1 MATRSTD
8 DERAAVALPR
18 ALALKGSSNWATSDA
33 RLGALLLGA
42 PPLPAR
48 NKWLLDHL
56 ADPAHV
62 ESTVRALPVA
72 CLVVLSQCLDRE
84 GTVEAQGLTAIFA
97 QWEAPAALVRAT
109 FEHLV
114 GQGLG
119 WWPAHNPHL
128 FFAFRE
134 PLWAARALLR
144 GLIDPAHAYPADLR
158 GRGPGRD
165 LAATLALTT
174 HRSMRTTNEGGLN
187 RTKLKGFV
195 KGNGLVPEEVEHRLE
210 VGRRLGLLLEGRD
223 GDLHVETSIALPFL
237 AREGRVALHPLYT
250 FFGAGWFRESDV
262 KGPADP
268 ASFLRAT
275 GETVTHEGRLL
286 ARAGSFVR
294 PDGDGHVTPSFE
306 VLLGPEA
313 DASLTLVVGM
323 VAELSRADHVL
334 THRVTPAS
342 VARGLAAGLSIEVVR
357 AELERVSKR
366 PLPETVAALL
376 DDAARRNLRARTVV
390 AIEGHASALDAM
402 AAQLGARALGR
413 PSRECLLVEGDIE
426 PVALSTLASKGA
438 AALDVSGVRGLASTT
453 PMFGLAELRAQ
464 AREQE
469 RQAREAAFAPLET
482 REPDPAL
489 RARFER
495 ALTQRFAEDVTRL
508 LGPPARDKPAVS
520 AAPRPHSG
528 DLVPARAS
536 VSTSPLMTDGP
547 PRPQTPK
554 DAVRSWEEATAHAQA
569 AGRAAE
575 ARYFGLLAR
584 AAVEVEAEVVAWAA
598 SIPDPS
604 AATRLLDDE
613 ELALFAFL
621 APHWRRKVLSHVRDV
636 DALIDAASQIDR
648 ASARS
653 PLGRKGHLELRAL
666 GEAPVRPGRDDD
678 EDDDADDEYEYDDGP
693 EILEVIAGP
702 PTERFARKLVEDVI
716 ANEVALRVTERSGG
730 AERTYVLYPDAVRAR
745 GQQQVIVGEGED
757 GASRVV
763 VLGDIVRLEVIAE

>member
-1 MATRSTD
+1 VATRSTD

-18 ALALKGSSNWATSDA
+18 ALALKGSSNWATSNA
-33 RLGALLLGA
+33 RLGALLPGA

-48 NKWLLDHL
+48 NQWLLDHL
-56 ADPAHV
+56 ADAAHV

-84 GTVEAQGLTAIFA
+84 GAVEAQGLTAIFG
-97 QWEAPAALVRAT
+97 QWEAPATLVRAS

-144 GLIDPAHAYPADLR
+144 GLVDPAHAYPADLR

-210 VGRRLGLLLEGRD
+210 VGRRLGLLLEDKD
-223 GDLHVETSIALPFL
+223 GDLHVETSIARPFL
-237 AREGRVALHPLYT
+237 AREGRAVLHPLYT

-262 KGPADP
+262 HGPGDP

-275 GETVTHEGRLL
+275 GETVTHEGRLV
-286 ARAGSFVR
+286 ARAGSLVR

-334 THRVTPAS
+334 THRLTPSS

-366 PLPETVAALL
+366 PLPETVSALL

-413 PSRECLLVEGDIE
+413 PSRECLLVEGDVE
-426 PVALSTLASKGA
+426 PVALSSLASKGA

-482 REPDPAL
+482 RKPDPAL
-489 RARFER
+489 RARFEQ
-495 ALTQRFAEDVTRL
+495 ALVQRFAEDAKRL
-508 LGPPARDKPAVS
+508 LGSPARDEPAVS
-520 AAPRPHSG
+520 AAPRQRSLDVAPA
-528 DLVPARAS
+528 ARAS
-536 VSTSPLMTDGP
+536 VSSPIVTDGP
-547 PRPQTPK
+547 PRPQTPEQ
-554 DAVRSWEEATAHAQA
+554 AIRSWQDAADEAQA
-569 AGRAAE
+569 AGRVVE

-584 AAVEVEAEVVAWAA
+584 AAAEVKDEVVAWAA
-598 SIPDPS
+598 SIGDPS
-604 AATRLLDDE
+604 AATRVLDDHD
-613 ELALFAFL
+613 LASFAFL
-621 APHWRRKVLSHVRDV
+621 APHWRRKALHTTLDADDLISVAVLL
-636 DALIDAASQIDR
+636 DAPNAQ
-648 ASARS
+648 SA
-653 PLGRKGHLELRAL
+653 LGRKGYLELRAL
-666 GEAPVRPGRDDD
+666 GEAPPRPGR
-678 EDDDADDEYEYDDGP
+678 EDDDDDDDDDDDGP
-693 EILEVIAGP
+693 EILEVIEGP
-702 PTERFARKLVEDVI
+702 PTERVAKKLVQDVI
-716 ANEVALRVTERSGG
+716 ANEVALRVIERSGG

-763 VLGDIVRLEVIAE
+763 VLGDIVRLEVIAQ